1 MGTYEQAIVLW
12 RGYGIQ
18 TAADLD
24 RCLGSFRILFAYH
37 SGRIEN
43 EEITYH
49 DTRDIF
55 EKGRVHH
62 FTGNPRTLF
71 EQQNQNSSLCRRQ
84 RTHGS
89 DAAEPF
95 SDAA

>member
-1 MGTYEQAIVLW
+1 MGAYEQAIALW

-18 TAADLD
+18 SAADLD
-24 RCLGSFRILFAYH
+24 RCLDSFRILFAYH

-43 EEITYH
+43 AEITYH

-55 EKGRVHH
+55 ENGKVHQ

-71 EQQNQNSSLCRRQ
+71 EQQNQKQ
-84 RTHGS
+84 
-89 DAAEPF
+89 
-95 SDAA
+95 